1 MRRAEHVRG
10 AHQRPHVPGIGHGV
24 QTQADLR
31 RALPGTS
38 RGSDAASTTTAMRAW
53 CPRDEAHAST
63 SGATGDDLAADGGQ
77 RPLELRYAAL
87 GIDEGA
93 HGHDAGGER
102 RLDEVLALH
111 REPSAL
117 GARRRIAQR
126 AQLTQRRMAP
136 AA

>member
-1 MRRAEHVRG
+1 MLPGNEPRQRRRIDDGGDARVVPEGRGPREHVG
-10 AHQRPHVPGIGHGV
+10 
-24 QTQADLR
+24 
-31 RALPGTS
+31 
-38 RGSDAASTTTAMRAW
+38 
-53 CPRDEAHAST
+53 
-63 SGATGDDLAADGGQ
+63 GDRHDLAADGGQ

-87 GIDEGA
+87 GIGEGA
-93 HGHDAGGER
+93 HGHDSGGER